1 MDTIKNML
9 LVNFTENNLYIL
21 FFYYHQMNPIE
32 VMYFWNCVLNLL
44 DESNVLPVL
53 GFIFDLQD
61 TPLHFPRYAQKSLNF
76 HIHQVNKKIAK
87 LLSKEY
93 IFYVKNLKLF
103 KFAKELKA
111 QYLHEKKFD
120 SNLFFVNNLYELLI
134 KTSTIEISN
143 SIESYF
149 NFVSFDN
156 VSVDVTSKLL
166 NNIYVVELKQRNLYV
181 KYICTILTD
190 PKDILDFIFYHM
202 TEEEPSILV
211 EYIYLLNKTLY
222 NSLLNVL
229 YENKR
234 FYRVEIIRLFFDI
247 NLVKLD
253 LKDENIE
260 LIKYFL
266 VNKPIFVNDLYEVL
280 KNKVSKKHL
289 TGLYIEHYEIL
300 KHYKFDL
307 NIEDLL
313 SIASDKPDLLYEIYD
328 MSLDGEQKQR
338 FYSIFKML
346 DEDFIINFL
355 IKHSDLDLVSYLLT
369 NRQLKNNLK
378 NYIITRYKNIPALVY
393 KMFIYFD
400 KSDVVN
406 YIEDFLIDKKSLEYF
421 LFVLKPTD
429 ILIYAHEMSNISK
442 GIKILDLCFDSPA
455 FNENDFI
462 YTLNTIEDSMPALI
476 IRTLILTYKKYPH
489 LRNFTVNFLYK
500 IINKNALQNSK
511 LKTGIIKCLEIL
523 KSSSVE
529 IIASLS
535 EERILTI
542 LDGSKML
549 KDLCIETVYKAD
561 CKYSK
566 EYNIL
571 RDVLRKYY

>member
-166 NNIYVVELKQRNLYV
+166 NNIYIVELKQRNLYV

-222 NSLLNVL
+222 NGLLNVL

-429 ILIYAHEMSNISK
+429 ILIYAHVMCLVLM
-442 GIKILDLCFDSPA
+442 ILQSTYLLYTEDLHS
-455 FNENDFI
+455 
-462 YTLNTIEDSMPALI
+462 
-476 IRTLILTYKKYPH
+476 LTYK
-489 LRNFTVNFLYK
+489 
-500 IINKNALQNSK
+500 
-511 LKTGIIKCLEIL
+511 
-523 KSSSVE
+523 
-529 IIASLS
+529 
-535 EERILTI
+535 
-542 LDGSKML
+542 
-549 KDLCIETVYKAD
+549 
-561 CKYSK
+561 
-566 EYNIL
+566 
-571 RDVLRKYY
+571 